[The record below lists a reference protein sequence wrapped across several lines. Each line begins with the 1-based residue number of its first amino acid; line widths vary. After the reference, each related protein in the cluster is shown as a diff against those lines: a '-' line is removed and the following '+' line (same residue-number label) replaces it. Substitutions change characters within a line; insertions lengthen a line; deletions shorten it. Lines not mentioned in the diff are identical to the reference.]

1 MKTIKVVR
9 ILVITLIIG
18 FISTFATY
26 ASSPAAVA
34 AKDIRQKIVK
44 EVWSNNDEENFPSEG
59 TVVVLFTV
67 NDEGKIDIKKL
78 ESNNTEAEDFVT
90 KKISGI
96 SCKDNV
102 YPYHQFYRVKFQFD
116 QN

>member
-1 MKTIKVVR
+1 MKTIKVIR
-9 ILVITLIIG
+9 FLVCVYLIG
-18 FISTFATY
+18 FISTCTLY

-44 EVWSNNDEENFPSEG
+44 EVWSDNNEEDFPSEG

-78 ESNNTEAEDFVT
+78 ESTNTEAENFVT
-90 KKISGI
+90 KKISSL
-96 SCKDNV
+96 SCKDNI
-102 YPYHQFYRVKFQFD
+102 YPYHQVYRVKFQFE
-116 QN
+116 

>member
-1 MKTIKVVR
+1 MKTRKVVN
-9 ILVITLIIG
+9 IIVLTLIIS
-18 FISTFATY
+18 FISTFTIY

-44 EVWSNNDEENFPSEG
+44 VVWNGEDQEDIPSEG

-67 NDEGKIDIKKL
+67 SDEGKIEIKKL
-78 ESNNTEAEDFVT
+78 ESDNAEAENFVT
-90 KKISGI
+90 QKISSI

-102 YPYHQFYRVKFQFD
+102 YPYHQFYRVKFHFD

>member
-1 MKTIKVVR
+1 MRKIKIVR
-9 ILVITLIIG
+9 IVILTFIIG
-18 FISTFATY
+18 FISTFTIH

-44 EVWSNNDEENFPSEG
+44 EVWSNNDEENFPTEG

-78 ESNNTEAEDFVT
+78 DSNNTEAEDFVT